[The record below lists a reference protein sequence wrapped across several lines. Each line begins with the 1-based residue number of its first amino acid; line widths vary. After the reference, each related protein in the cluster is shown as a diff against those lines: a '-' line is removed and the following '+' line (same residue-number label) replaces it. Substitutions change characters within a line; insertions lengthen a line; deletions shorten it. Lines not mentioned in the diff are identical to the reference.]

1 MAGRRYNGD
10 ELQMIANM
18 RRRALSIPAVA
29 RQLGRT
35 PDGIQSVLRARHWVD
50 PARSTIMSS
59 VRIFSCEEREAFRE
73 FVHSRASGYT
83 PSDIRDEWN
92 KQAATK
98 RWPMVN
104 NERVMYYL
112 CELGLQKTR
121 REYMQCES
129 YRRRQSIVQ
138 RARRAQEREARRRVL
153 RTRRAE
159 LYARESDLPRRKCQV
174 CHETWPLT
182 KEFFSK
188 AGSSAKYF
196 LNTCRL
202 CSHSR
207 SGTAEE
213 RRKQRALRYD
223 RHEVVNQIS
232 AAKAERDAFLHQH
245 RNFPTRKCTRC
256 DEAWE
261 LLPKR
266 FPRHRLASGREL
278 YRKTCRF
285 CLRLSARLRERAI
298 TGIYRP
304 SLDTQPRRSVAATV
318 GA

>member
-10 ELQMIANM
+10 ELQMIATM

-129 YRRRQSIVQ
+129 YRRLFRPELLRGIDVREVVDCRVAGTERRNSEPTLYSRQNRSRVVLRVVEDVVAPQERRDDQGRNAGPRAPLIVY
-138 RARRAQEREARRRVL
+138 ARRPTLAGGG
-153 RTRRAE
+153 
-159 LYARESDLPRRKCQV
+159 
-174 CHETWPLT
+174 TWSHCPPN
-182 KEFFSK
+182 
-188 AGSSAKYF
+188 SS
-196 LNTCRL
+196 
-202 CSHSR
+202 
-207 SGTAEE
+207 
-213 RRKQRALRYD
+213 
-223 RHEVVNQIS
+223 
-232 AAKAERDAFLHQH
+232 
-245 RNFPTRKCTRC
+245 
-256 DEAWE
+256 
-261 LLPKR
+261 
-266 FPRHRLASGREL
+266 
-278 YRKTCRF
+278 
-285 CLRLSARLRERAI
+285 
-298 TGIYRP
+298 
-304 SLDTQPRRSVAATV
+304 
-318 GA
+318 